1 VIRFYRLIALILV
14 VQMALGPVGMGWA
27 QARAKKGGGGDG
39 APAKGQASP
48 KSADGGRMGVSSA
61 SPAEEQLPGGQALS
75 RAVSPEEYLLGPGDG
90 LTITIWGEY
99 DDKYDVRISPDGKIS
114 IPTIGTLVLKD
125 VSLAKAEALIGVEVK
140 RYYRNVKSSV
150 TLTSLRVFEVLLVGE
165 VRRPGSYLATPV
177 RRVSDIIAQA
187 GGVLGGGSQRYI
199 KVLRDG
205 KEVGI
210 ADLVLF
216 HRQGSESVNPYLRDG
231 DVILVPPMS
240 GHRVSV
246 FAAQISTEAVESGGT
261 PVVENSIPYTVEIK
275 EGERL
280 TSVISELGGVSP
292 WWNLESVFIQ
302 RESQYPEGTMRI
314 PADLQRYY
322 LEQDESLNPIL
333 KAGDQVYISA
343 MIRRVFV
350 TGAVKIPAVYTYVP
364 GKSADTYIAQAGGAS
379 LVADFDRSF
388 IKRADGTIDPYMG
401 SAEIDNGDTIV
412 VLEKVIKTWQDYF
425 TLVGAVSGVI
435 VGLVSFYAVF
445 TNFGR

>member
-1 VIRFYRLIALILV
+1 MIRFYRLIALILV
-14 VQMALGPVGMGWA
+14 IQMVLDPVGMGWA
-27 QARAKKGGGGDG
+27 QVRLKKGGGDG
-39 APAKGQASP
+39 APAKGQVAP
-48 KSADGGRMGVSSA
+48 KSADGGRGVSSA

-75 RAVSPEEYLLGPGDG
+75 RAVSPEEYILGPGDG

-140 RYYRNVKSSV
+140 RYYRNVKSSL

-199 KVLRDG
+199 KVLREG

-210 ADLVLF
+210 ADLIVF

-240 GHRVSV
+240 GHQVLV
-246 FAAQISTEAVESGGT
+246 FAAHISTEAVESGVT
-261 PVVENSIPYTVEIK
+261 PVVENSIPYIVEIK

-280 TSVISELGGVSP
+280 SSVISELGGVNP
-292 WWNLESVFIQ
+292 WWNLESIFIQ
-302 RESQYPEGTMRI
+302 RESQYPEGVMRI

-322 LEQDESLNPIL
+322 LEHDESQNPIL

-343 MIRRVFV
+343 IIRRVFV
-350 TGAVKIPAVYTYVP
+350 TGAVKLPAVYTYVP

-379 LVADFDRSF
+379 LVADIERSF
-388 IKRADGTIDPYMG
+388 IKRAGGTIDPYMG

-412 VLEKVIKTWQDYF
+412 ILEKVIKSWQDYF
-425 TLVGAVSGVI
+425 TLIGAVSGVI